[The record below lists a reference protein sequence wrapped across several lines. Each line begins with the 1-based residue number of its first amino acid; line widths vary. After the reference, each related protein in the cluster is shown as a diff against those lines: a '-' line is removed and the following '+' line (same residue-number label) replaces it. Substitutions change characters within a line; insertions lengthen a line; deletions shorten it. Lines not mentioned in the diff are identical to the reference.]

1 MSDAWTLSYDS
12 FQPAEE
18 RRREALCT
26 LGNGYLATRGSAPE
40 PGSGGYRGTYLAG
53 CYDRLTSTV
62 AGSQSDDESMVNV
75 TDWLPWTYSVDGGA
89 WFDLG
94 DVIVL
99 SYRQELDLRHGVLT
113 RQVRYR
119 DSADR
124 TSRLV
129 QRRFVDMADPHRA
142 ASSITLYAEDWSGSV
157 RLRSGLDASVTNSGV
172 DRYAQLAD
180 QHLRVLSLDAD
191 DAGILVADTATVQ
204 SQVRVVAAAAHVLVN
219 GSTAAWRSV
228 PDGGRL
234 WSQIDI
240 DIVAGTSLTVDKTVA
255 YYTSRDHAIS
265 EPREAAVAA
274 VQDAAAFDTMLEAH
288 VLAWRQLWDGVRLRF
303 GGPIDRLRAIRL
315 HTSHLLQTMS
325 PHTADLDV
333 GVPARGL
340 SGEAYRG
347 HVFWDELFVLPTL
360 TAWLPQVARGALT
373 YRYRRLAQARRAART
388 AGHPGAMFPWQS
400 GSDGREESPA
410 THLNPRSGRWM
421 PDHSRLAHHVGLAV
435 AFNVWQ
441 YHRAT
446 GDREFL
452 HGPGAEIIVEVAR
465 FFASLAHYDRSQDR
479 YVIRGV
485 IGPDEFHTRYPDS
498 DRPGIDNNTYT
509 NVMTAWVLRQAGEVL
524 SELPE
529 AQRSELSERL
539 GLDPHEHSRWE
550 HVMRRLAVP
559 LLDNGMLAQFE
570 GYQRLDEL
578 DWDHY
583 RARYGNIQRLD
594 RILEAEGHDINCYRA
609 SKQADVLMLLHLL
622 PARELAE
629 ILTQLACPFDIA
641 EIPHLIDYYLARTSH
656 GSTLSSLVHAWV
668 LARAHRRQAEHHL
681 DQVLSAD
688 IADIQGGTTAEGIH
702 LGAMAGSVDLVR
714 RCFAGIE
721 VHDDALLIEP
731 RWPAELGTLELH
743 QRYQGHSLSVL
754 IRHDRLTISSRPG
767 RQPPIVVR
775 HNGIDHLLAAAGT
788 VRITL

>member
-53 CYDRLTSTV
+53 CYDRLTSRV
-62 AGSQSDDESMVNV
+62 AGSETDDESMVNV
-75 TDWLPWTYSVDGGA
+75 TDWLPWTYSVDGGG
-89 WFDLG
+89 WFDLAE
-94 DVIVL
+94 VTIL

-119 DSADR
+119 DTANR
-124 TSRLV
+124 TSRVV
-129 QRRFVDMADPHRA
+129 QRRLVDMANPYRA
-142 ASSITLYAEDWSGSV
+142 ASSVTLCSEDWSGRV
-157 RLRSGLDASVTNSGV
+157 RLRSGLDASVRNCGV
-172 DRYAQLAD
+172 ERYAQLAD
-180 QHLRVLSLDAD
+180 RHLHVRSLAA
-191 DAGILVADTATVQ
+191 DAGVLVADTTAVQ
-204 SQVRVVAAAAHVLVN
+204 SQVRIVTAAVHHLLDASAD
-219 GSTAAWRSV
+219 AWRSV
-228 PDGGRL
+228 RDGDRI
-234 WSQIDI
+234 WWQTDTSV
-240 DIVAGTSLTVDKTVA
+240 VAGAELTLDKTVV
-255 YYTSRDHAIS
+255 YHTSRDRAIS
-265 EPREAAVAA
+265 EPGEAAVAE
-274 VQDAAAFDTMLEAH
+274 VQDAGGFDTVLEGH

-303 GGPIDRLRAIRL
+303 GGSIDRLRAIRL
-315 HTSHLLQTMS
+315 HTFQLLQTMS
-325 PHTADLDV
+325 AHTADLDV

-360 TAWLPQVARGALT
+360 TAWLPQVARGALR
-373 YRYRRLAQARRAART
+373 YRYRRLPQARRAARA
-388 AGHPGAMFPWQS
+388 AGHVGAMFPWQS

-410 THLNPRSGRWM
+410 THLNPRSGRWV

-452 HGPGAEIIVEVAR
+452 HGPGAEILVEVAR
-465 FFASLAHYDRSQDR
+465 FFASLACYDRSQDR

-509 NVMTAWVLRQAGEVL
+509 NVMTAWVLRRAGDL
-524 SELPE
+524 LTDLPE
-529 AQRSELSERL
+529 SWRRELSERL
-539 GLDPHEHSRWE
+539 GMDPHEHSRWE
-550 HVMRRLAVP
+550 HVMTRLTVP

-570 GYQRLDEL
+570 GYQQLEEL
-578 DWDHY
+578 DWAGY
-583 RARYGNIQRLD
+583 RDRYGNIQRLD
-594 RILEAEGHDINCYRA
+594 RILEAEGDDINRYRA
-609 SKQADVLMLLHLL
+609 SKQADVLMLLDLL
-622 PARELAE
+622 PAGELAAV
-629 ILTQLACPFDIA
+629 LAQLGCPFNLG

-668 LARAHRRQAEHHL
+668 LARAHRHQAEQYL
-681 DQVLSAD
+681 DEVLSAD

-731 RWPAELGTLELH
+731 RWPAELGTLELR
-743 QRYQGHSLSVL
+743 QRYQGHSLAVS
-754 IRHDRLTISSRPG
+754 IRHDQLTISSRPG
-767 RQPPIVVR
+767 HQPPITVR
-775 HNGIDHLLAAAGT
+775 HAGVDHLLAAADT
-788 VRITL
+788 LRIAL